1 MDFDLNSDQ
10 KHYRD
15 LAKSFSDKELKPNA
29 AEWDKEAF
37 FPKETLM
44 KAGELGFLSLY
55 VDTNLGGMGLGRLD
69 ASIVF
74 EQLAQG
80 CTSTT
85 AFMTIHNMAIW
96 MVSKFGS
103 EELKTEWFPQLSS
116 GEKLASYCL
125 TEPGSGSDSAS
136 LRTTA
141 KKDGDNYILNGSKAF
156 ISGSGATDC
165 LVLMARTGDSGAK
178 GISCFLIPADLPGI
192 EYGKNEPK
200 MGWKNQPTRLVSLTD
215 VKVSKKNLVGEEGN
229 GFKIAMQGLDG
240 GRINIATCSIGT
252 AQSALEEA
260 QNYMNQ
266 REQFGKKISEF
277 QTMQFKIAD
286 MVTELIA
293 ARTMT
298 RLAAS
303 KVDKND
309 SEATIY
315 SAMAKRFATDVGFN
329 VCNEALQIFG
339 GYGYIQEY
347 PLERYVRDVRVH
359 QILEGTNEIMKMI
372 IGRRMIMEDAASICL
387 LYTSDAADE

>member
-10 KHYRD
+10 KNYRD
-15 LAKSFSDKELKPNA
+15 LAKSFSEKELKPFA
-29 AEWDKEAF
+29 AEWDREAY
-37 FPKETLM
+37 FPKDTLT

-55 VDTNLGGMGLGRLD
+55 VDNDLGGMGLGRLD

-96 MVSKFGS
+96 MVSEFAS
-103 EELKTEWFPQLSS
+103 DTLKDEWFPELSS
-116 GEKLASYCL
+116 GKKLASYCL
-125 TEPGSGSDSAS
+125 TEPGSGSDAAS
-136 LRTTA
+136 LRTSA
-141 KKDGDNYILNGSKAF
+141 KKKNGNYILNGSKAF

-165 LVLMARTGDSGAK
+165 LILMARTGDSGSK
-178 GISCFLIPADLPGI
+178 GISCFLVPADLPGI

-215 VKVSKKNLVGEEGN
+215 VELPEKYLIGEEGN

-252 AQSALEEA
+252 AQAALEEA
-260 QNYMNQ
+260 QQYMNQ

-277 QTMQFKIAD
+277 QAMQFKIAD
-286 MVTELIA
+286 MATNLVA

-298 RLAAS
+298 RLAAF
-303 KVDKND
+303 KIDKND
-309 SEATIY
+309 SEATVY
-315 SAMAKRFATDVGFN
+315 SAMAMGFATDVGFN

-347 PLERYVRDVRVH
+347 PLERHVRDVRVH

-372 IGRRMIMEDAASICL
+372 IGRRLIMEDAASIIQ
-387 LYTSDAADE
+387 

>member
-37 FPKETLM
+37 FPKETLK

-96 MVSKFGS
+96 MISKFGS

-141 KKDGDNYILNGSKAF
+141 KKDGDNFILNGSKAF

-215 VKVSKKNLVGEEGN
+215 VKVSKENLVGEEGK

-260 QNYMNQ
+260 QSYMNQ

-277 QTMQFKIAD
+277 QAMQFKIAD

-372 IGRRMIMEDAASICL
+372 IGRRMIMENAASIIQ
-387 LYTSDAADE
+387 

>member
-1 MDFDLNSDQ
+1 MDFELNSDQ

-29 AEWDKEAF
+29 GEWDKEAF
-37 FPKETLM
+37 FPKETLT

-116 GEKLASYCL
+116 GKKLASYCL

-141 KKDGDNYILNGSKAF
+141 KKDGDNFILNGSKAF

-200 MGWKNQPTRLVSLTD
+200 MGWKNQPTRLVSLSD

-260 QNYMNQ
+260 QKYMNQ

-277 QTMQFKIAD
+277 QAMQFKIAD

-303 KVDKND
+303 KVDEND

-372 IGRRMIMEDAASICL
+372 IGRRMIMEDAASIIQ
-387 LYTSDAADE
+387 

>member
-1 MDFDLNSDQ
+1 MDFDLTSDQ
-10 KHYRD
+10 KNYRD
-15 LAKSFSDKELKPNA
+15 LAKNFSDKELKPFA
-29 AEWDKEAF
+29 AMWDKEAL
-37 FPKETLM
+37 FPKETLN

-55 VDTNLGGMGLGRLD
+55 VDTDLGGMGLGRLD

-96 MVSKFGS
+96 MVSKFAS
-103 EELKTEWFPQLSS
+103 EKLKNEWFPQLST

-125 TEPGSGSDSAS
+125 TEPGSGSDAAS

-141 KKDGDNYILNGSKAF
+141 TKDGGDFILNGSKAF

-165 LVLMARTGDSGAK
+165 LILMARTGETGSK
-178 GISCFLIPADLPGI
+178 GISCFLVPADLPGI

-215 VKVSKKNLVGEEGN
+215 VKISKDNLIGEEGN

-260 QNYMNQ
+260 QNYMNE

-277 QTMQFKIAD
+277 QAMQFKIAD
-286 MVTELIA
+286 MVTDLVA

-298 RLAAS
+298 RLAAY
-303 KVDKND
+303 KIDKGD
-309 SEATIY
+309 MEATTY

-347 PLERYVRDVRVH
+347 PLERHVRDVRVH

-372 IGRRMIMEDAASICL
+372 IGRRMVMEDAASIIQ
-387 LYTSDAADE
+387 

>member
-1 MDFDLNSDQ
+1 MDFDLTSDQ
-10 KHYRD
+10 KNYRD
-15 LAKSFSDKELKPNA
+15 LAKNFSDKELKPFA
-29 AEWDKEAF
+29 AMWDKEAL
-37 FPKETLM
+37 FPKETLN

-55 VDTNLGGMGLGRLD
+55 VDTDLGGMGLGRLD

-96 MVSKFGS
+96 MVSKFAS
-103 EELKTEWFPQLSS
+103 EKLKNEWFPQLST

-125 TEPGSGSDSAS
+125 TEPGSGSDAAS

-141 KKDGDNYILNGSKAF
+141 KKVGGDFILNGSKAF

-165 LVLMARTGDSGAK
+165 LILMARTGETGSK
-178 GISCFLIPADLPGI
+178 GISCFLVPADLPGI

-215 VKVSKKNLVGEEGN
+215 VKISKDNLIGEEGN

-260 QNYMNQ
+260 QNYMNE

-277 QTMQFKIAD
+277 QAMQFKIAD
-286 MVTELIA
+286 MVTDLVA

-298 RLAAS
+298 RLAAY
-303 KVDKND
+303 KIDKGD
-309 SEATIY
+309 VEATTY

-347 PLERYVRDVRVH
+347 PLERHVRDVRVH

-372 IGRRMIMEDAASICL
+372 IGRRMVMEDAASIIQ
-387 LYTSDAADE
+387 

>member
-116 GEKLASYCL
+116 GKKLASYCL

-141 KKDGDNYILNGSKAF
+141 KKDGDNFILNGSKAF

-372 IGRRMIMEDAASICL
+372 IGRRMIMEDAASMIQ
-387 LYTSDAADE
+387 

>member
-55 VDTNLGGMGLGRLD
+55 VDTSLGGMGLGRLD

-136 LRTTA
+136 LRTSA
-141 KKDGDNYILNGSKAF
+141 KKDGDNFILNGSKAF

-266 REQFGKKISEF
+266 REQFGKRISEF

-372 IGRRMIMEDAASICL
+372 IGRRMIMEDAASIIQ
-387 LYTSDAADE
+387 

>member
-1 MDFDLNSDQ
+1 MDFDLTPDQ
-10 KHYRD
+10 KNFRD
-15 LAKSFSDKELKPNA
+15 LAKNFSDKELKPYA

-37 FPKETLM
+37 FPKETLT

-55 VDTNLGGMGLGRLD
+55 VDTSLGGMGLGRLD
-69 ASIVF
+69 ASVVF

-96 MVSKFGS
+96 MVSKFAS
-103 EELKTEWFPQLSS
+103 EKLKNEWFPQLST

-125 TEPGSGSDSAS
+125 TEPGSGSDAAS

-141 KKDGDNYILNGSKAF
+141 KKDGRDFILNGSKAF

-165 LVLMARTGDSGAK
+165 LILMARTGDSGPK
-178 GISCFLIPADLPGI
+178 GISCFLIPSDLPGI

-215 VKVSKKNLVGEEGN
+215 VRVSEDNLIGEEGN

-260 QNYMNQ
+260 QNYMNE

-277 QTMQFKIAD
+277 QAMQFKIAD
-286 MVTELIA
+286 MVTELVA

-298 RLAAS
+298 RLAAY
-303 KVDKND
+303 KIDKGD
-309 SEATIY
+309 AEATTY

-347 PLERYVRDVRVH
+347 PLERHVRDVRVH

-372 IGRRMIMEDAASICL
+372 IGRRMIMEDAAAIIQ
-387 LYTSDAADE
+387 

>member
-1 MDFDLNSDQ
+1 MDFDLTSDQ
-10 KHYRD
+10 KNYRD
-15 LAKSFSDKELKPNA
+15 LAKNFSDKELKPFA
-29 AEWDKEAF
+29 AMWDKEAL
-37 FPKETLM
+37 FPKETLN

-55 VDTNLGGMGLGRLD
+55 VDTDLGGMGLGRLD

-96 MVSKFGS
+96 MVSKFAS
-103 EELKTEWFPQLSS
+103 EKLKNEWFPQLST

-125 TEPGSGSDSAS
+125 TEPGSGSDAAS

-141 KKDGDNYILNGSKAF
+141 KKVGGDFILNGSKAF

-165 LVLMARTGDSGAK
+165 LILMARTGETGSK
-178 GISCFLIPADLPGI
+178 GISCFLVPADLPGI

-215 VKVSKKNLVGEEGN
+215 VRISKDNLIGEEGN

-260 QNYMNQ
+260 QNYMNE

-277 QTMQFKIAD
+277 QAMQFKIAD
-286 MVTELIA
+286 MVTDLVA

-298 RLAAS
+298 RLAAY
-303 KVDKND
+303 KIDKGD
-309 SEATIY
+309 VEATTY

-372 IGRRMIMEDAASICL
+372 IGRRMVMEDAASIIQ
-387 LYTSDAADE
+387 

>member
-10 KHYRD
+10 NNYRD
-15 LAKSFSDKELKPNA
+15 LAKSFSDKELKPYA

-37 FPKETLM
+37 FPKETLK

-96 MVSKFGS
+96 MVSKFAS

-125 TEPGSGSDSAS
+125 TEPGSGSDAAS
-136 LRTTA
+136 LRTIA
-141 KKDGDNYILNGSKAF
+141 KRDGDNFILNGSKAF
-156 ISGSGATDC
+156 ISGSGVTDC
-165 LVLMARTGDSGAK
+165 LVLMARTGDAGAK
-178 GISCFLIPADLPGI
+178 GISCFLIPADSPGI

-215 VKVSKKNLVGEEGN
+215 VKVSKNNLIGEEGD

-260 QNYMNQ
+260 QKYMNE

-277 QTMQFKIAD
+277 QAMQFKIAD
-286 MVTELIA
+286 MVTELVA

-303 KVDKND
+303 KVDSND
-309 SEATIY
+309 PEATIY
-315 SAMAKRFATDVGFN
+315 SAMAKRFATDVGFK

-372 IGRRMIMEDAASICL
+372 IGRRMIMEDAALIIQ
-387 LYTSDAADE
+387 

>member
-37 FPKETLM
+37 FPKETLK

-141 KKDGDNYILNGSKAF
+141 KKDGDNFILNGSKAF

-277 QTMQFKIAD
+277 QAMQFKIAD

-372 IGRRMIMEDAASICL
+372 IGRRMIMEDAASIIQ
-387 LYTSDAADE
+387 

>member
-141 KKDGDNYILNGSKAF
+141 KKDGDNFILNGSKAF

-277 QTMQFKIAD
+277 QAMQFKIAD

-372 IGRRMIMEDAASICL
+372 IGRRMIMEDAASIIQ
-387 LYTSDAADE
+387 

>member
-1 MDFDLNSDQ
+1 MDFELNSDQ

-29 AEWDKEAF
+29 GEWDKEAF

-116 GEKLASYCL
+116 GKKLASYCL

-141 KKDGDNYILNGSKAF
+141 KKDGDNFILNGSKAF

-200 MGWKNQPTRLVSLTD
+200 MGWKNQPTRLVSLSD

-260 QNYMNQ
+260 QKYMNQ

-277 QTMQFKIAD
+277 QAMQFKIAD

-372 IGRRMIMEDAASICL
+372 IGRRMIMEDAASIIQ
-387 LYTSDAADE
+387 

>member
-1 MDFDLNSDQ
+1 MDFDLTSDQ
-10 KHYRD
+10 KNYRD
-15 LAKSFSDKELKPNA
+15 LAKNFSDKELKPFA
-29 AEWDKEAF
+29 AMWDKEAL
-37 FPKETLM
+37 FPKETLN

-55 VDTNLGGMGLGRLD
+55 VDTDLGGMGLGRLD

-96 MVSKFGS
+96 MVSRFAS
-103 EELKTEWFPQLSS
+103 EKLKNAWFPQLST

-125 TEPGSGSDSAS
+125 TEPGSGSDAAS

-141 KKDGDNYILNGSKAF
+141 KKVGGDFILNGSKAF

-165 LVLMARTGDSGAK
+165 LILMARTGETGSK
-178 GISCFLIPADLPGI
+178 GISCFLVPADLPGI

-215 VKVSKKNLVGEEGN
+215 VKISKDNLIGEEGN

-260 QNYMNQ
+260 QNYMNE

-277 QTMQFKIAD
+277 QAMQFKIAD
-286 MVTELIA
+286 MVTDLVA

-298 RLAAS
+298 RLAAY
-303 KVDKND
+303 KIDKGD
-309 SEATIY
+309 MEATTY

-347 PLERYVRDVRVH
+347 PLERHVRDVRVH

-372 IGRRMIMEDAASICL
+372 IGRRMIMEDAASIIQ
-387 LYTSDAADE
+387 

>member
-1 MDFDLNSDQ
+1 MDFDLTSDQ
-10 KHYRD
+10 KNYRD
-15 LAKSFSDKELKPNA
+15 LAKNFSDKELKPFA
-29 AEWDKEAF
+29 AIWDKEAL
-37 FPKETLM
+37 FPKETLN

-96 MVSKFGS
+96 MVSKFAS
-103 EELKTEWFPQLSS
+103 EKLKNEWFPQLST

-125 TEPGSGSDSAS
+125 TEPGSGSDAAS

-141 KKDGDNYILNGSKAF
+141 TKDGSDFILNGSKAF

-165 LVLMARTGDSGAK
+165 LILMARTGETGSK
-178 GISCFLIPADLPGI
+178 GISCFLVPADLPGI

-215 VKVSKKNLVGEEGN
+215 VRISKDNLIGEEGN

-260 QNYMNQ
+260 QNYMNE

-277 QTMQFKIAD
+277 QAMQFKIAD
-286 MVTELIA
+286 MVTDLVA

-298 RLAAS
+298 RLAAY
-303 KVDKND
+303 KIDKGD
-309 SEATIY
+309 MEATTY

-347 PLERYVRDVRVH
+347 PLERHVRDVRVH

-372 IGRRMIMEDAASICL
+372 IGRRMVMEDAASIIQ
-387 LYTSDAADE
+387 

>member
-37 FPKETLM
+37 FPKETLK

-103 EELKTEWFPQLSS
+103 EELKREWFPQLSS

-141 KKDGDNYILNGSKAF
+141 KKDGDNFILNGSKAF

-372 IGRRMIMEDAASICL
+372 IGRRMIMEDAASIIQ
-387 LYTSDAADE
+387 

>member
-1 MDFDLNSDQ
+1 MDFDLTSDQ
-10 KHYRD
+10 KNYRD
-15 LAKSFSDKELKPNA
+15 LAKNFSDKELKPFA
-29 AEWDKEAF
+29 AMWDKEAL
-37 FPKETLM
+37 FPKETLN

-55 VDTNLGGMGLGRLD
+55 VDTDLGGMGLGRLD

-96 MVSKFGS
+96 MVSKFAS
-103 EELKTEWFPQLSS
+103 EKLKNEWFPQLST

-125 TEPGSGSDSAS
+125 TEPGSGSDAAS

-141 KKDGDNYILNGSKAF
+141 TKDGSDFILNGSKAF

-165 LVLMARTGDSGAK
+165 LILMARTGETGSK
-178 GISCFLIPADLPGI
+178 GISCFLVPADLPGI

-215 VKVSKKNLVGEEGN
+215 VRISKDNLIGEEGN

-260 QNYMNQ
+260 QNYMNE

-277 QTMQFKIAD
+277 QAMQFKIAD
-286 MVTELIA
+286 MVTDLVA

-298 RLAAS
+298 RLAAY
-303 KVDKND
+303 KIDKGD
-309 SEATIY
+309 MEATTY

-347 PLERYVRDVRVH
+347 PLERHVRDVRVH

-372 IGRRMIMEDAASICL
+372 IGRRMVMEDAASIIQ
-387 LYTSDAADE
+387 

>member
-37 FPKETLM
+37 FPKETLK

-96 MVSKFGS
+96 MISKFGS

-141 KKDGDNYILNGSKAF
+141 KKDGDNFILNGSKAF

-372 IGRRMIMEDAASICL
+372 IGRRMIMENAASIIQ
-387 LYTSDAADE
+387 

>member
-1 MDFDLNSDQ
+1 MDFDLTPDQ
-10 KHYRD
+10 KNFRD
-15 LAKSFSDKELKPNA
+15 LAKNFSDKELKPYA

-37 FPKETLM
+37 FPKETLT

-55 VDTNLGGMGLGRLD
+55 VDTSLGGMGLGRLD
-69 ASIVF
+69 ASVVF

-96 MVSKFGS
+96 MVSKFAS
-103 EELKTEWFPQLSS
+103 EKLKNEWFPQLSS

-125 TEPGSGSDSAS
+125 TEPGAGSDAAS

-141 KKDGDNYILNGSKAF
+141 KKDGSDFILNGSKAF

-165 LVLMARTGDSGAK
+165 LILMARTGDSGPK
-178 GISCFLIPADLPGI
+178 GISCFLIPSDLPGI

-215 VKVSKKNLVGEEGN
+215 VRVSEDNLIGEEGN

-260 QNYMNQ
+260 QNYMNE

-277 QTMQFKIAD
+277 QAMQFKIAD
-286 MVTELIA
+286 MVTELVA

-298 RLAAS
+298 RLAAY
-303 KVDKND
+303 KID
-309 SEATIY
+309 SGDVEATTY

-347 PLERYVRDVRVH
+347 PLERHVRDVRVH

-372 IGRRMIMEDAASICL
+372 IGRRMIMEDAASIIQ
-387 LYTSDAADE
+387 

>member
-55 VDTNLGGMGLGRLD
+55 VDTSLGGMGLGRLD

-96 MVSKFGS
+96 MISKFGS

-141 KKDGDNYILNGSKAF
+141 KKDGDNFILNGSKAF

-215 VKVSKKNLVGEEGN
+215 VKVSKKNLVGEEGS

-372 IGRRMIMEDAASICL
+372 IGRRMIMENAASIIQ
-387 LYTSDAADE
+387 

>member
-1 MDFDLNSDQ
+1 MDFNLNSDQ
-10 KHYRD
+10 NNYRD
-15 LAKSFSDKELKPNA
+15 LAKSFSDKELKPYA

-37 FPKETLM
+37 FPKETLT

-96 MVSKFGS
+96 MVSKFAS

-125 TEPGSGSDSAS
+125 TEPGSGSDAAS
-136 LRTTA
+136 LRTIA
-141 KKDGDNYILNGSKAF
+141 IRDGDDFILNGSKAF
-156 ISGSGATDC
+156 ISGSGVTDC
-165 LVLMARTGDSGAK
+165 LVLMARTGDAGAK
-178 GISCFLIPADLPGI
+178 GISCFLIPADSPGI

-215 VKVSKKNLVGEEGN
+215 VKVSKNNLIGEEGD

-260 QNYMNQ
+260 QKYMNE

-277 QTMQFKIAD
+277 QAMQFKIAD
-286 MVTELIA
+286 MVTELVA

-303 KVDKND
+303 KVDSND
-309 SEATIY
+309 PEATIY
-315 SAMAKRFATDVGFN
+315 SAMAKRFATDVGFK

-372 IGRRMIMEDAASICL
+372 IGRRMIMEDAASIIQ
-387 LYTSDAADE
+387 

>member
-37 FPKETLM
+37 FQKETLM

-141 KKDGDNYILNGSKAF
+141 KKDGDYYIINGSKAF

-372 IGRRMIMEDAASICL
+372 IGRRMIMEDAASIIQ
-387 LYTSDAADE
+387 

>member
-29 AEWDKEAF
+29 GEWDKEAF

-277 QTMQFKIAD
+277 QAMQFKIAD

-372 IGRRMIMEDAASICL
+372 IGRRMIMEDAASIIQ
-387 LYTSDAADE
+387 

>member
-1 MDFDLNSDQ
+1 MDFESNSDQ

-116 GEKLASYCL
+116 GKKLASYCL

-141 KKDGDNYILNGSKAF
+141 KKDGDNFILNGSKAF

-200 MGWKNQPTRLVSLTD
+200 MGWKNQPTRLVSLSD

-260 QNYMNQ
+260 QKYMNQ

-277 QTMQFKIAD
+277 QAMQFKIAD

-372 IGRRMIMEDAASICL
+372 IGRRMIMEDAASIIQ
-387 LYTSDAADE
+387 

>member
-141 KKDGDNYILNGSKAF
+141 KKDGDNFILNGSKAF

-215 VKVSKKNLVGEEGN
+215 VKVSKENLVGEEGK

-252 AQSALEEA
+252 AQSALEGA

-293 ARTMT
+293 ARTIT

-303 KVDKND
+303 KLDKND

-372 IGRRMIMEDAASICL
+372 IGRRMIMEDAASIIQ
-387 LYTSDAADE
+387 

>member
-37 FPKETLM
+37 FPKETLK

-96 MVSKFGS
+96 MISKFGS

-141 KKDGDNYILNGSKAF
+141 KKDGDNFILNGSKAF

-165 LVLMARTGDSGAK
+165 LVLMARTGNSGAK

-260 QNYMNQ
+260 QKYMNQ

-277 QTMQFKIAD
+277 QAMQFKIAD

-293 ARTMT
+293 ARTIT

-372 IGRRMIMEDAASICL
+372 IGRRMIMENAASIIQ
-387 LYTSDAADE
+387 

>member
-15 LAKSFSDKELKPNA
+15 LAKSFSDKELRPNA

-80 CTSTT
+80 CTSTA

-141 KKDGDNYILNGSKAF
+141 KKEGDNFILNGSKAF

-165 LVLMARTGDSGAK
+165 LVLMARTGDPGAK

-303 KVDKND
+303 KLDKND

-372 IGRRMIMEDAASICL
+372 IGRRMIMEDAASIIQ
-387 LYTSDAADE
+387 

>member
-116 GEKLASYCL
+116 GKKLASYCL

-136 LRTTA
+136 LRTSA
-141 KKDGDNYILNGSKAF
+141 KKDGDNFILNGSKAF

-277 QTMQFKIAD
+277 QAMQFKIAD

-372 IGRRMIMEDAASICL
+372 IGRRMIMEDAASIIQ
-387 LYTSDAADE
+387 